1 MKNKTQLIHDVG
13 ERVLSANYLE
23 NQPWQSLSL
32 VIDLGEGLYAESGF
46 LYLDNEII
54 HLSITSDLEL
64 KAVMNELCDIIKAEV
79 KLSVVQ
85 SLIQVNSDDKKIKL
99 NFEFYNKD
107 LWSITPENIT
117 KKMDELRLKPDEPKN

>member
-13 ERVLSANYLE
+13 ERVLSANYLQ
-23 NQPWQSLSL
+23 NLPWQSLSL

-46 LYLDNEII
+46 LYLDNETK
-54 HLSITSDLEL
+54 HLSITSDVESQTI
-64 KAVMNELCDIIKAEV
+64 MNELCDIIKAEV
-79 KLSVVQ
+79 NLTAVQ

-107 LWSITPENIT
+107 LWSITSDNIAQ
-117 KKMDELRLKPDEPKN
+117 KMDELRLKPDEDNN